1 MTVETDIIA
10 PLLPPSPA
18 PITYF
23 QRIWPA
29 ASLSI
34 AVIATAVWSGFL
46 AYMLF
51 RLVF

>member
-1 MTVETDIIA
+1 MSVETEVIA
-10 PLLPPSPA
+10 PPLPPSLA
-18 PITYF
+18 PITFF

-29 ASLSI
+29 AGLSL
-34 AVIATAVWSGFL
+34 VLIATVVWSGFL

>member
-1 MTVETDIIA
+1 MTVETDVIA
-10 PLLPPSPA
+10 PLLSPSSV
-18 PITYF
+18 PIALF

-29 ASLSI
+29 AGLSI
-34 AVIATAVWSGFL
+34 AVIATVVWSGFL